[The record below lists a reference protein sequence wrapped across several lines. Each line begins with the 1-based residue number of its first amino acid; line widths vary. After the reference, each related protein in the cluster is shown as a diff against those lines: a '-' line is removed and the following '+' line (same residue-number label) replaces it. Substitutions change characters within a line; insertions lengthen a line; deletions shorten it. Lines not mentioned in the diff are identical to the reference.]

1 MFHSK
6 LQVSIF
12 VNFSTIW
19 TEPSEF
25 VTPAKYATLT
35 SGGSVQY
42 AASTL
47 VAHTIHNNNN
57 NNSNNYN
64 NKIASNGLWI
74 DLCNVVAQPTSHHRS
89 LSGGRVTC
97 AKTPSILW
105 SGATQNK
112 TAKKLHTYHSIN
124 VHLTW
129 QLVIAADI
137 CSLPAETSLRIST
150 QAKEG
155 QEGELM

>member
-1 MFHSK
+1 M
-6 LQVSIF
+6 
-12 VNFSTIW
+12 
-19 TEPSEF
+19 EPSEL
-25 VTPAKYATLT
+25 VSAAKFATLPP
-35 SGGSVQY
+35 G
-42 AASTL
+42 ASFSMQQALWYLIPYIT
-47 VAHTIHNNNN
+47 TITTTVTTTTIK
-57 NNSNNYN
+57 S
-64 NKIASNGLWI
+64 ASNGLWI

-97 AKTPSILW
+97 AKTTSILW

-124 VHLTW
+124 VHRTW

-137 CSLPAETSLRIST
+137 CSLPAETSLRICT